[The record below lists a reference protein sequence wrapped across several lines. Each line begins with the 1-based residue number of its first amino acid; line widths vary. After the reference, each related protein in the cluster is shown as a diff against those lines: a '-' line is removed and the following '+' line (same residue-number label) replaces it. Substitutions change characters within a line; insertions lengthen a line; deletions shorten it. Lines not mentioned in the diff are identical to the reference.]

1 MGGLFY
7 FVLDYDLR
15 CFTTRRIFCDRDDI
29 LTIYTMYGVFHKQK
43 HVYIYEN
50 HFERCLVMLM
60 LLTSISISIRIATS
74 DKIHFSDLFHNNN

>member
-29 LTIYTMYGVFHKQK
+29 LTIYDVFH
-43 HVYIYEN
+43 
-50 HFERCLVMLM
+50 
-60 LLTSISISIRIATS
+60 
-74 DKIHFSDLFHNNN
+74 